1 MAGTDISSL
10 LEILQAHFG
19 HVASLESDEEESVLE
34 KEKKTSEVME
44 KAIAKP
50 QKQAFYLS
58 IAELVFSFKSSPPV
72 VADIPDIFTSL
83 WS

>member
-1 MAGTDISSL
+1 MSSL

-34 KEKKTSEVME
+34 KEEKTSGVTE

-50 QKQAFYLS
+50 PEAANLS
-58 IAELVFSFKSSPPV
+58 IAELTFPFKSSP
-72 VADIPDIFTSL
+72 L
-83 WS
+83 